1 MSIKV
6 YNGNKKVRLN
16 TPSAPHTTFCYQLI
30 CPERSINTDYYSLH
44 RVIIYTWLHD
54 LLHQS
59 LFVLIHVSITAA
71 LKSSKLRPEKQYQLL
86 SLLLVGAVAT
96 HPGWC
101 QSPCWGRRTGRSD
114 YQRLRPHCHQRV
126 RSGQREEGVQ
136 GVVGEDR
143 QQERCVEQ
151 HQLKLLHPEEE
162 EKKTVSRVNGG
173 HEGHF

>member
-44 RVIIYTWLHD
+44 RVIIYKRKEGPEETPLHD

-59 LFVLIHVSITAA
+59 LFVLIHVSLTAA

-96 HPGWC
+96 HPG
-101 QSPCWGRRTGRSD
+101 
-114 YQRLRPHCHQRV
+114 
-126 RSGQREEGVQ
+126 
-136 GVVGEDR
+136 
-143 QQERCVEQ
+143 
-151 HQLKLLHPEEE
+151 
-162 EKKTVSRVNGG
+162 
-173 HEGHF
+173 